1 MSLYSEYYLAHYGV
15 KGMKWGVRKA
25 EKARSKA
32 MYDLS
37 FQDAMYASKIKTA
50 TRDRDKYK
58 AKDNQKEVDRI
69 ERTMKRYEHS
79 RKVLNE
85 TMTKIGKLDISSI
98 KSKDITRLGRDTISK
113 LTNAELA
120 ANRRGEYGAWA
131 GDIRTALR
139 EKERIQASLS
149 KSK

>member
-1 MSLYSEYYLAHYGV
+1 MSLYSEYYLSHHGV

-32 MYDLS
+32 IYDLS
-37 FQDAMYASKIKTA
+37 FHDAMYASKIKTA
-50 TRDRDKYK
+50 TRDRDRYK
-58 AKDNQKEVDRI
+58 AKNNQKEVDRI
-69 ERTMKRYEHS
+69 ERTMKRYERS
-79 RKVLNE
+79 RKVLQD
-85 TMTKIGKLDISSI
+85 TMTKIGNLDVHTV
-98 KSKDITRLGRDTISK
+98 KSKDITRLGRDTVSK

-120 ANRRGEYGAWA
+120 ANRRGEYGAWS

-149 KSK
+149 NSK